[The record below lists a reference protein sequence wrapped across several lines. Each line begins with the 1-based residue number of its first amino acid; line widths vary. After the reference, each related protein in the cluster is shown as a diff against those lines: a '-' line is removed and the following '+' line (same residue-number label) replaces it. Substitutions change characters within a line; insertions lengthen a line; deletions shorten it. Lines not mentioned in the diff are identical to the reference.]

1 MIVLFLRIEVSVMKY
16 TLPELPYAYDALE
29 PYYDEQ
35 TVRIH
40 HDMHHKA
47 YVDGLNNALA
57 KLAEARDKG
66 DYALIKHWEKEL
78 AFQGSGHVLHTLF
91 WENMTPKS
99 SGTPSG
105 ALLEQIEKDFS
116 SFDAFQ
122 KQFSAA
128 AGAVEGSG
136 WAVLGWQPQLGQ
148 LLITQVEKHQDLTVW
163 GIVPL
168 LILDVWEHAYYL
180 KYQNR
185 RAEWIKAWW
194 NIVNWEIVEKRFES
208 AR

>member
-1 MIVLFLRIEVSVMKY
+1 MTY
-16 TLPELPYAYDALE
+16 TLPELPYAYNALE
-29 PYYDEQ
+29 PHYDEQ

-47 YVDGLNNALA
+47 YVDGLNNALN
-57 KLAEARDKG
+57 KLAQARDNA

-91 WENMTPKS
+91 WENMTPQS
-99 SGTPSG
+99 SGSPSG
-105 ALLEQIEKDFS
+105 DLLRQIEQDFGGLE
-116 SFDAFQ
+116 AFQ

-136 WAVLGWQPQLGQ
+136 WAVLGWQPQLGK

-194 NIVNWEIVEKRFES
+194 NIVNWEVVAQRF
-208 AR
+208 ATVR

>member
-1 MIVLFLRIEVSVMKY
+1 MTY
-16 TLPELPYAYDALE
+16 TLPELPYAYNALE
-29 PYYDEQ
+29 PHYDEQ

-47 YVDGLNNALA
+47 YVDGLNNALS
-57 KLAEARDKG
+57 KLAQARENA

-91 WENMTPKS
+91 WENMTPQS
-99 SGTPSG
+99 SGNPSG
-105 ALLEQIEKDFS
+105 DLLKQIEQDFG
-116 SFDAFQ
+116 SFEAFQ

-194 NIVNWEIVEKRFES
+194 NIVNWEVVEKRFET

>member
-1 MIVLFLRIEVSVMKY
+1 MTY
-16 TLPELPYAYDALE
+16 TLPELPYAYNALE
-29 PYYDEQ
+29 PHYDEQ

-47 YVDGLNNALA
+47 YVDGLNNALS
-57 KLAEARDKG
+57 KLAQARENG

-91 WENMTPKS
+91 WENMTPQS
-99 SGTPSG
+99 SGNPSG
-105 ALLEQIEKDFS
+105 DLLKQIEQDFG
-116 SFDAFQ
+116 SFEAFQ

-194 NIVNWEIVEKRFES
+194 NIVNWEVVEKRFET

>member
-1 MIVLFLRIEVSVMKY
+1 MTY
-16 TLPELPYAYDALE
+16 TLPELPYAYNALE
-29 PYYDEQ
+29 PHYDEQ

-47 YVDGLNNALA
+47 YVDGLNNALS
-57 KLAEARDKG
+57 KLAQARENA

-91 WENMTPKS
+91 WENMTPQS
-99 SGTPSG
+99 SGNPSG
-105 ALLEQIEKDFS
+105 DLLKQIEQDFG
-116 SFDAFQ
+116 SFEAFQ

-194 NIVNWEIVEKRFES
+194 NIVNWEVVAQRFG
-208 AR
+208 AVR

>member
-1 MIVLFLRIEVSVMKY
+1 MTY
-16 TLPELPYAYDALE
+16 TLPELPYAYNALE
-29 PYYDEQ
+29 PHYDEQ

-47 YVDGLNNALA
+47 YVDGLNNALI
-57 KLAEARDKG
+57 KLAQARDNA

-91 WENMTPKS
+91 WENMTPQS
-99 SGTPSG
+99 SGSPSG
-105 ALLEQIEKDFS
+105 DLLQQIEQDFGG
-116 SFDAFQ
+116 FEAFQ

-185 RAEWIKAWW
+185 RGEWISAWW
-194 NIVNWEIVEKRFES
+194 NIVNWEVVAQRF
-208 AR
+208 AAVR

>member
-1 MIVLFLRIEVSVMKY
+1 MTY
-16 TLPELPYAYDALE
+16 TLPELPYAYNALE
-29 PYYDEQ
+29 PHYDEQ

-47 YVDGLNNALA
+47 YVDGLNNALS
-57 KLAEARDKG
+57 KLAQARENG

-91 WENMTPKS
+91 WENMTPQS
-99 SGTPSG
+99 SGNPSG
-105 ALLEQIEKDFS
+105 NLLQQIEQDFGG
-116 SFDAFQ
+116 FEAFQ

-194 NIVNWEIVEKRFES
+194 NIVNWEVVEKRFET

>member
-1 MIVLFLRIEVSVMKY
+1 MTY
-16 TLPELPYAYDALE
+16 TLPELPYAYNALE
-29 PYYDEQ
+29 PHYDEQ

-47 YVDGLNNALA
+47 YVDGLNNALS
-57 KLAEARDKG
+57 KLAQARESA

-91 WENMTPKS
+91 WENMTPQS
-99 SGTPSG
+99 SGNPSG
-105 ALLEQIEKDFS
+105 DLLKQIEQDFG
-116 SFDAFQ
+116 SFEAFQ

-194 NIVNWEIVEKRFES
+194 NIVNWEVVAQRFG
-208 AR
+208 AVR

>member
-1 MIVLFLRIEVSVMKY
+1 MTY
-16 TLPELPYAYDALE
+16 TLPELPYAYNALE
-29 PYYDEQ
+29 PHYDEQ

-47 YVDGLNNALA
+47 YVDGLNNALS
-57 KLAEARDKG
+57 KLAQARENG

-91 WENMTPKS
+91 WENMTPQS
-99 SGTPSG
+99 SGNPSG
-105 ALLEQIEKDFS
+105 DLLKQIEQDFG
-116 SFDAFQ
+116 SFEAFQ

-128 AGAVEGSG
+128 AGSVEGSG

-194 NIVNWEIVEKRFES
+194 NIVNWEVVEKRFET

>member
-1 MIVLFLRIEVSVMKY
+1 MNF
-16 TLPELPYAYDALE
+16 TLPELPYAYNALE

-47 YVDGLNNALA
+47 YVDGLNNALT
-57 KLAEARDKG
+57 KLAEAREKG
-66 DYALIKHWEKEL
+66 DYSLIKHWEKEL

-91 WENMTPKS
+91 WENMTPQS
-99 SGTPSG
+99 SGKPG
-105 ALLEQIEKDFS
+105 GELLQQIEKDFG
-116 SFDAFQ
+116 SFEAFQ

-136 WAVLGWQPQLGQ
+136 WAVLGWQPQLSK
-148 LLITQVEKHQDLTVW
+148 LLINQVEKHQDLTVW

-185 RAEWIKAWW
+185 RAEWINAWW
-194 NIVNWEIVEKRFES
+194 NIVNWEVVEKRFTA

>member
-1 MIVLFLRIEVSVMKY
+1 MNF

-40 HDMHHKA
+40 HDLHHKA

-57 KLAEARDKG
+57 KLAEAREKG
-66 DYALIKHWEKEL
+66 DFSLIKHWEKEL
-78 AFQGSGHVLHTLF
+78 AFHGSGHVLHTLF

-99 SGTPSG
+99 SGKPG
-105 ALLEQIEKDFS
+105 GELLQQIEKDFG
-116 SFDAFQ
+116 SFEAFQ

-136 WAVLGWQPQLGQ
+136 WAVLGWQPQLSK

-185 RAEWIKAWW
+185 RAEWINAWW
-194 NIVNWEIVEKRFES
+194 NIVNWEVAEKRFS
-208 AR
+208 AAR